1 MSNNDTALVGSV
13 SLASDS
19 PIRDEAVSPTDSF
32 IVQAPAGSGK
42 TALLVR
48 RYLNLLTVVR
58 QPEEILAITFT
69 DKAAREM
76 KSRVLKELALQDGI
90 AARVHERS
98 NRLHWDLEL
107 YPQRMKIQ
115 TIDSFAYSIVQ
126 RMPIECQLSL
136 DYQSMEKSDEIY
148 FEAAIE
154 FFEQVLRRGSNTQY
168 ATDILALFEN
178 NIDHAIDTLAN
189 MLSHRQ
195 NWIKSVQ
202 RVLLAKRAGESEAKI
217 FAQLEATRNS
227 YVNNVIET
235 TRRSIPRA
243 FLER

>member
-1 MSNNDTALVGSV
+1 MSNKDATLVASV
-13 SLASDS
+13 NLASDS
-19 PIRDEAVSPTDSF
+19 PIRDEAVSPNESY

-48 RYLNLLTVVR
+48 RYLNLLTVVK

-69 DKAAREM
+69 EKAAREM
-76 KSRVLKELALQDGI
+76 KSRVLKELTLKDGI
-90 AARVHERS
+90 AATVHERS
-98 NRLHWDLEL
+98 KRLHWDLDL
-107 YPQRMKIQ
+107 NPQRMKIQ
-115 TIDSFAYSIVQ
+115 TIDSFAYGIVQ

-136 DYQSMEKSDEIY
+136 DYQSMEKSSDIY
-148 FEAAIE
+148 YEAAVE
-154 FFEQVLRRGSNTQY
+154 FFEQVLRKGVNTEY

-178 NIDHAIDTLAN
+178 NIDQAIDTFAN

-202 RVLLAKRAGESEAKI
+202 RVLYEKRDGKSDAGF

-227 YVNNVIET
+227 YVGNVIET
-235 TRRSIPRA
+235 TKDHFPIH
-243 FLER
+243 